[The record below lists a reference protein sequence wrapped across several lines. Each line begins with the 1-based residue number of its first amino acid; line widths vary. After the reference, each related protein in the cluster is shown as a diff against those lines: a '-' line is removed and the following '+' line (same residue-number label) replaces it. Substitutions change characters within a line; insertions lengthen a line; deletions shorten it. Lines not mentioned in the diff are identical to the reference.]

1 MKQIEIEISNLFKG
15 IELLEKI
22 EFNENQEYFQKEKI
36 QIQNENGD
44 WKNITGMITK
54 KDKTRKISYD
64 SGDTSNTALKH
75 LILTKNGIKKVSDID
90 KNDLIVKADGTI
102 IRMTK
107 SKISGIATVYDFEIE
122 DDNHLYQTANGIIHH
137 NTELAKQMALYMF
150 GSEESMIRF
159 DMSEFQESYKLS
171 RLIGSAPGY
180 VGYEEGGQL
189 TEKVRRKPYS
199 IVLFDEIEKAHQDIF
214 NVLLQVFDDGI
225 LTDSLG
231 RKVDFKNTIIIM
243 TSNVGTRFLKDNN
256 VMGFASNENENNE
269 KTRNIINKAMKDKFP
284 PEFLNRIDE
293 IVIFHKLE
301 KDDLLKILDIQL
313 RILSKRMALQEINI
327 DFDETVRNFLIQF
340 DESESGYGARPL
352 KRAIQKHLENFIS
365 ENILKENIKPGI
377 AYMITRKDDKMI
389 VMLKNEIETVIKATE
404 KKKKKRIDVE

>member
-22 EFNENQEYFQKEKI
+22 EFSENQEYFQKEKI
-36 QIQNENGD
+36 QIQNENGE
-44 WKNITGMITK
+44 WKNIVGMITK
-54 KDKTRKISYD
+54 KDKTRKICYD

-75 LILTKNGIKKVSDID
+75 LILTKNGVKKVSEID

-137 NTELAKQMALYMF
+137 NTELAKQMAIYMF
-150 GSEESMIRF
+150 GSEESLIRL
-159 DMSEFQESYKLS
+159 DMSEYQHSHQVA
-171 RLIGSAPGY
+171 RIIGSPPGY
-180 VGYEEGGQL
+180 IGHEEGGQL

-199 IVLFDEIEKAHQDIF
+199 IVLFDEIEKAHPDIF

-225 LTDSLG
+225 LTDGLG
-231 RKVDFKNTIIIM
+231 RKIDFKNTVLIM

-256 VMGFASNENENNE
+256 VMGFSDNNDEDNQE
-269 KTRNIINKAMKDKFP
+269 KTKEIINKAMKDKFS

-293 IVIFHKLE
+293 IVLFNSLNR
-301 KDDLLKILDIQL
+301 DNMLKILDIGL
-313 RILSKRMALQEINI
+313 NKLSKRLALQEIRI
-327 DFDETVRNFLIQF
+327 DFDPTVRDFLINF
-340 DESESGYGARPL
+340 DESENNYGARPL
-352 KRAIQKHLENFIS
+352 NRAIQKHLENFIS
-365 ENILKENIKPGI
+365 ENILRDVIKPGVPVI
-377 AYMITRKDDKMI
+377 ITRENDKMI
-389 VMLKNEIETVIKATE
+389 VKEKAEPVVIETKT
-404 KKKKKRIDVE
+404 KKSKKTSVDA